1 MIGVR
6 NHLLIDHGR
15 IDLDIRLGQ
24 PMAALSVRKRLP
36 GSSLSDTA
44 RVAPCYRP
52 TSRSRGVA
60 GARDLTAGTPLNWK
74 RAPQS
79 AMAAGRQLGA
89 LIVQA
94 KLRDSRYVEQD

>member
-60 GARDLTAGTPLNWK
+60 GARGLN
-74 RAPQS
+74 RGNPSQLEARPS
-79 AMAAGRQLGA
+79 VCNGGGRQLGA